1 MQNGENP
8 KQCNATKAAELG
20 NKPHQ
25 EEIYQEVLLWEV
37 LWRKGIRHRLAI
49 AERIAL
55 ELAGEIGEAAASAV
69 FIGEIVHYIGHGH
82 AGADDVGLDL
92 VAIGFRFSHIQ
103 TLLLVFQGA
112 LW

>member
-1 MQNGENP
+1 M
-8 KQCNATKAAELG
+8 
-20 NKPHQ
+20 
-25 EEIYQEVLLWEV
+25 WEV
-37 LWRKGIRHRLAI
+37 LWHKGIRHI

-92 VAIGFRFSHIQ
+92 VAIGFRFPHIQ
-103 TLLLVFQGA
+103 TFLLVFRGA